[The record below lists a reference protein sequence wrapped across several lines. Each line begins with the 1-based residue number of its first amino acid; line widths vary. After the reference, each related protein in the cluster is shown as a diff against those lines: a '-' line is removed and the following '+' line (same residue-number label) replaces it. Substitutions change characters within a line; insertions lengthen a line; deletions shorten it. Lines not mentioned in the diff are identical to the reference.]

1 MPHQKMKFKQ
11 IIFIGF
17 ALVMLST
24 TACNRKLACEHIK
37 TDKEAFRASGVA
49 YSARQDV
56 AYEKALH
63 IAKRNLIREIA
74 KDVSTKSG
82 VGEKLIIDSLEKG
95 ITVHELEV
103 VCKHHDKYKGSF
115 RSSVA
120 VEMNRD
126 KLLRFYD

>member
-1 MPHQKMKFKQ
+1 MKIKHLF
-11 IIFIGF
+11 FIGF
-17 ALVMLST
+17 AVFMLST
-24 TACNRKLACEHIK
+24 TACNRKLACEHIE

-49 YSARQDV
+49 YSAKQDV

-74 KDVSTKSG
+74 DDVSTKSG
-82 VGEKLIIDSLEKG
+82 VGKQLIIDTLREG
-95 ITVHELEV
+95 ITIHELDV
-103 VCKHHDKYKGSF
+103 VCKHHDKHKGSF

>member
-1 MPHQKMKFKQ
+1 MRIKTLLHLGLAF
-11 IIFIGF
+11 
-17 ALVMLST
+17 VMLNT
-24 TACNRKLACEHIK
+24 IACNRKLTCEHIE
-37 TDKEAFRASGVA
+37 TDKTSFRASGVA
-49 YSARQDV
+49 YSAKQDV

-82 VGEKLIIDSLEKG
+82 VGQQLIIDSLKKG

-103 VCKHHDKYKGSF
+103 VCKHHDKHKGSF

>member
-1 MPHQKMKFKQ
+1 MKIKHLF
-11 IIFIGF
+11 FIGF
-17 ALVMLST
+17 AVVMLST
-24 TACNRKLACEHIK
+24 TACNRKLACEHIE

-49 YSARQDV
+49 YSAKQDV

-82 VGEKLIIDSLEKG
+82 VGEQLIIDSLEKG
-95 ITVHELEV
+95 ISVHELEV
-103 VCKHHDKYKGSF
+103 VCKHHDKHKGSF